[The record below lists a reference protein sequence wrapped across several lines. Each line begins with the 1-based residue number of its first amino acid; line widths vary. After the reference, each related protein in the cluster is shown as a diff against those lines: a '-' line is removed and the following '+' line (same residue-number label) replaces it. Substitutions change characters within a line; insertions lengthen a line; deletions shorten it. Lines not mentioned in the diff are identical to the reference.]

1 MLLLDCVFVLFGA
14 FDAFGAFG
22 AFGSLKN
29 KEFKTVLMTSFT
41 LLLFL
46 SKKKKSFT
54 GEHVS
59 ETEKKLMQLSRNGI

>member
-46 SKKKKSFT
+46 SKKKNHSQENMSVRLKKS
-54 GEHVS
+54 
-59 ETEKKLMQLSRNGI
+59 

>member
-1 MLLLDCVFVLFGA
+1 MLDCVFVLFGA
-14 FDAFGAFG
+14 FHAFGAFG

-46 SKKKKSFT
+46 SKKNSFT

-59 ETEKKLMQLSRNGI
+59 ETENKLTQLSRNGI